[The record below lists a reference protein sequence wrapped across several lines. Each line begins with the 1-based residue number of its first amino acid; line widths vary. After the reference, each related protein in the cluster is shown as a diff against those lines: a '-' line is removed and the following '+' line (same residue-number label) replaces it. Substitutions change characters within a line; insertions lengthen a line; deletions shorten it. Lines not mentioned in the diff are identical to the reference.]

1 MDTTDGPLARQI
13 ALRERTREFALE
25 AARLCETLSRTTT
38 TARHVAGQLLRCSAS
53 VAANYRAACRSRS
66 KKEFISKIGI
76 EERNR
81 AHIERNDLP
90 NYDLVRLSQDRA
102 DVVISMEVER

>member
-1 MDTTDGPLARQI
+1 MDNAFTVQAEVRILIVEGNYLLLTDGPWAAVKP
-13 ALRERTREFALE
+13 ALDYAVFIDVPRDLVK
-25 AARLCETLSRTTT
+25 ARLLK
-38 TARHVAGQLLRCSAS
+38 RH
-53 VAANYRAACRSRS
+53 AA
-66 KKEFISKIGI
+66 EGLFT

-102 DVVISMEVER
+102 DVVIELNVER

>member
-1 MDTTDGPLARQI
+1 MPRDLVK
-13 ALRERTREFALE
+13 
-25 AARLCETLSRTTT
+25 ARLLK
-38 TARHVAGQLLRCSAS
+38 RH
-53 VAANYRAACRSRS
+53 AA
-66 KKEFISKIGI
+66 EGLFT

-102 DVVISMEVER
+102 DVVIELNVER